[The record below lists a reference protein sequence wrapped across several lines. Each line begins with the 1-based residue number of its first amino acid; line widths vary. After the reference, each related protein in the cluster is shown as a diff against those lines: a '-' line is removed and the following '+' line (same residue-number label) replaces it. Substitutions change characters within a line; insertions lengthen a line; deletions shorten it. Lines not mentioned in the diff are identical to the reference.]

1 MKQVLTLIYA
11 TVVCLGLQAQN
22 KTYYVSPSG
31 NDSADGLSKKN
42 SMGEFR
48 QS

>member
-1 MKQVLTLIYA
+1 MKQVLALIYA

-31 NDSADGLSKKN
+31 NDCFKN
-42 SMGEFR
+42 KISTFV
-48 QS
+48 